1 MTLTRWEVSMD
12 EQTLRELIGHVK
24 AGRLSRRTFVQTML
38 SLGLTGPLAIQLLAP
53 GTSRAQPRAAGFTP
67 TRRGGGGLVRL
78 LYWAA
83 PTSLNPHIALGPNDF
98 EASEIFYEPLAD
110 IAADGTIVPVLATEV
125 PSLDNGGVAQD
136 GTWVIWRLKPG
147 VLWQRDYG
155 EVTAGNVS
163 FRPQGC
169 VHTVTSRNGA
179 TTLAIV
185 RGGSEPV

>member
-1 MTLTRWEVSMD
+1 MRSDPHPPPSPGGRGSQVAVALGPGEACMD

-83 PTSLNPHIALGPNDF
+83 PTSL
-98 EASEIFYEPLAD
+98 
-110 IAADGTIVPVLATEV
+110 
-125 PSLDNGGVAQD
+125 
-136 GTWVIWRLKPG
+136 
-147 VLWQRDYG
+147 
-155 EVTAGNVS
+155 
-163 FRPQGC
+163 
-169 VHTVTSRNGA
+169 
-179 TTLAIV
+179 
-185 RGGSEPV
+185 